1 VQGAGTDGASPFEDV
16 TLGWHGSIRAF
27 AVPKLPVSPR
37 SPATNTAAGEEDAR
51 VISSR
56 LDGANAALDRR
67 LLLLLAATCD
77 EQRYREPQHE
87 FAKGVGASGHRSHS
101 LLFTLMKSR

>member
-1 VQGAGTDGASPFEDV
+1 M
-16 TLGWHGSIRAF
+16 IRAL

-37 SPATNTAAGEEDAR
+37 SPAADTAAGEEDTR

-56 LDGANAALDRR
+56 PDGANAARDRR
-67 LLLLLAATCD
+67 LLLLAATSD
-77 EQRYREPQHE
+77 EQRYRNSQHE
-87 FAKGVGASGHRSHS
+87 FAKGVGASGQRSHS